1 MSAPANGFADF
12 HLARAGAPAP
22 PSRLGTPWTVA
33 CAHDGWVLQI
43 AAADG
48 STLVEAADA
57 GKWSAWIFGD
67 LLGYRD
73 APERAIERLVA
84 DLAAERIAAST
95 LNGSFV
101 ALALHRSTGEWRVW
115 TDRLATVPVY
125 VASDG
130 GDTVVSTFFQAAV
143 GGRHCE
149 LDRLGLAG
157 FARFGFFPGNHT
169 WVDHVRAVRPAI
181 HLVIGPDGSLRTE
194 ERYWQWSHGPRPDRH
209 TNDTL
214 AAFDEALSAIV
225 DDHARRGRLVVP
237 LSGGLDSR
245 TVFAV
250 ATRDHPERVAALS
263 YGYWADSPEIG
274 IARAVAAARR
284 VDLRELVVPE
294 YLVARLDTVLD
305 AVEGFSALCFT
316 RQIGALDG
324 FVALGDRVVGA
335 HWGDVWFDDF
345 GASDLDG
352 DALIDRA
359 VALLARPGGAH
370 LRQLL
375 RPGLA
380 DVDVDVELR
389 RLVEAELARVPDLTD
404 ADMRIKAFKTDQ
416 WSARWTIPGT
426 CAYRAALP
434 LALPFYDNRMVDFFL
449 TVPTE
454 VVSGRRLQVEY
465 LRRYHPD
472 LASIPWEATG
482 RSLFAP
488 TGSPATQMARRV
500 ASKAQRTISQT
511 PALSRN
517 WEVQFGSPA
526 ARVEVTRRLDG
537 LPRDLV
543 DHAGV
548 SGLLADWQRRPTG
561 ANGYE
566 IDMLMTMAAM
576 LTRIANR

>member
-1 MSAPANGFADF
+1 VTSPANGFADF
-12 HLARAGAPAP
+12 HLARSGDPTP
-22 PSRLGTPWTVA
+22 PSRLGTAWTVA
-33 CAHDGWVLQI
+33 LVHDGWTLQI
-43 AAADG
+43 AAPTG
-48 STLVEAADA
+48 SALVETARTGD
-57 GKWSAWIFGD
+57 WSAWLFGD
-67 LLGYRD
+67 LLRYRD
-73 APERAIERLVA
+73 DPDRPIERFVT
-84 DLAAERIAAST
+84 DLAIGRATASS

-101 ALALHRSTGEWRVW
+101 VLALHRSTGEWHLW
-115 TDRLATVPVY
+115 TDRLGTLPAY

-143 GGRHCE
+143 GDRRRE

-157 FARFGFFPGNHT
+157 FARLGMFLGDHT
-169 WVDHVRAVRPAI
+169 WVEGVRAVRPAT
-181 HLVIGPDGSLRTE
+181 HHVMGPDGSNAAE
-194 ERYWQWSHGPRPDRH
+194 ERYWQWWHQPRPDRP

-214 AAFDEALSAIV
+214 AAFDDALSAIV

-250 ATRDHPERVAALS
+250 ATRDHPDHVAALS
-263 YGYWADSPEIG
+263 YGYWAESPEIRIPRA
-274 IARAVAAARR
+274 IARARGVA
-284 VDLRELVVPE
+284 LRELVVPD
-294 YLVARLDTVLD
+294 YLFDRLDTVLD

-324 FVALGDRVVGA
+324 FVDLGDRVVGA

-345 GASDLDG
+345 GASGLDG
-352 DALIDRA
+352 DALTDRA
-359 VALLARPGGAH
+359 VALLAKPGGAH
-370 LRQLL
+370 LQQLL

-380 DVDVDVELR
+380 DVDVDAELR
-389 RLVEAELARVPDLTD
+389 RLVEAELDRVPDLTD

-454 VVSGRRLQVEY
+454 VLSGRRLQIEY
-465 LRRYHPD
+465 LKRYHPD

-482 RSLFAP
+482 RSLFTADDSP
-488 TGSPATQMARRV
+488 TVRRVRRV
-500 ASKAQRTISQT
+500 ASKARRRLART
-511 PALSRN
+511 PAISRN
-517 WEVQFGSPA
+517 WEVQYGSPVA
-526 ARVEVTRRLDG
+526 HAEVSRRLG
-537 LPRDLV
+537 ALPCDLV
-543 DHAGV
+543 EPAAV
-548 SGLLADWQRRPTG
+548 ANVLADWQRHPNG

-566 IDMLMTMAAM
+566 VDMLVTIAAM
-576 LTRIANR
+576 LPRITNL